1 MESTMTD
8 KQEAN
13 NPTSHASEKNW
24 QKISERADDSS
35 GNLENSDKIKEMEH
49 EALEVT
55 KGSLAELTEEL
66 TIAQAEAK
74 RNYELVL
81 RTKAEMENAKRR
93 AQQDI
98 ENERKFGIKRLVEE
112 LVPVLDSQEHAL
124 QVTVDVEGAAA
135 LKQMLTGVEMTYN
148 MLLSTLKKYGIE
160 QINPENE
167 VFNPALHEAMSMIEA
182 EGVEKNR
189 IVTVFQKGYLLNGR
203 LLRPAR
209 VIVSK

>member
-1 MESTMTD
+1 MTD

-24 QKISERADDSS
+24 QKVSERTDDLSV
-35 GNLENSDKIKEMEH
+35 NLDNPEKLKEMEH

-55 KGSLAELTEEL
+55 QGSLSELTEEL
-66 TIAQAEAK
+66 AAAQAEAK

-81 RTKAEMENAKRR
+81 RTQADMENAKRR

-112 LVPVLDSQEHAL
+112 LVPVLDSQEQAL
-124 QVTVDVEGAAA
+124 QFKVDADGAAA

-167 VFNPALHEAMSMIEA
+167 AFNPALHEAMSMIEA

-189 IVTVFQKGYLLNGR
+189 VVTVFQKGYLLNGR